1 MTFVS
6 DAQSDINSPVAW
18 RRLAYVV
25 AVAIIGSVSM
35 FAMSVA
41 LPFVQADFGIT
52 RAAAAMP
59 YAMSMLGFAVGGIAT
74 GWICDRMGIAV
85 AVALG
90 TLAFGLAF
98 IAASFASS
106 ATAFALIHL
115 IIGAGG
121 SASFGPLMAD
131 ISRWF
136 ARYRGMAVGITA
148 AGNYVGG
155 MLWPLV
161 LQHALASQGWRTTYL
176 EVGIVGALLMLP
188 FIFALRR
195 RMPSVSAKAAT
206 PATATSFAGNTAI
219 SSNALTILLCI
230 AGVSCCVAM
239 AMPQVH
245 IVAYCGDLGYG
256 PARGAEIL
264 STMLGFGLISRVAW
278 GSVADRLGGTVTL
291 LIGTVLQGIALC
303 LYLLFNGLVSLY
315 VVSALYGLF
324 QGGIVPMYAIIVR
337 QYFPPQEAGFRVGI
351 VLTSTL
357 SGMALGAWMAG
368 AIFDYTGSY
377 RAAFINGFAWNAL
390 NIGIMLWLIFGPL
403 RRPPQESRP
412 IEVLGSVG

>member
-1 MTFVS
+1 MTFAS
-6 DAQSDINSPVAW
+6 DAQSEIDSPAAW
-18 RRLAYVV
+18 WRLACVV

-41 LPFVQADFGIT
+41 LPFVQADFGIS
-52 RAAAAMP
+52 RAAAALP
-59 YAMSMLGFAVGGIAT
+59 YTLTMLGFAIGGIAT
-74 GWICDRMGIAV
+74 GWVCDKIGIAA

-90 TLAFGLAF
+90 TLAFGLGF
-98 IAASFASS
+98 IGASFVSS
-106 ATAFALIHL
+106 PTAFALIHF

-136 ARYRGMAVGITA
+136 VRHRGIAVGITA

-161 LQHALASQGWRTTYL
+161 LQRAMASEGWRSSYL
-176 EVGIVGALLMLP
+176 AVGIVSAVLMLA
-188 FIFALRR
+188 FIFALRQR
-195 RMPSVSAKAAT
+195 TPFLSNTPETATAAT
-206 PATATSFAGNTAI
+206 NFAGNINI

-245 IVAYCGDLGYG
+245 IVAYCGDLGFG
-256 PARGAEIL
+256 PARGAEVL
-264 STMLGFGLISRVAW
+264 STMLGFGLVSRIAW
-278 GSVADRLGGTVTL
+278 GSVADRLGGAVTL

-337 QYFPPQEAGFRVGI
+337 QYFPPKEAGFRVGI
-351 VLTSTL
+351 VLMSSL
-357 SGMALGAWMAG
+357 LGMALGAWMAG
-368 AIFDYTGSY
+368 TIFDHTGSY
-377 RAAFINGFAWNAL
+377 RAAFINGFAWNAV
-390 NIGIMLWLIFGPL
+390 NVGIMLWLVFGRL
-403 RRPPQESRP
+403 RRPPQARQK
-412 IEVLGSVG
+412 IKFLGSAG

>member
-6 DAQSDINSPVAW
+6 DAQSEIDSPVAW

-52 RAAAAMP
+52 RAAAALP
-59 YAMSMLGFAVGGIAT
+59 YALSMLGFAAGGIAT
-74 GWICDRMGIAV
+74 GWLCDRAGIAI

-90 TLAFGLAF
+90 TLAFGLGF
-98 IAASFASS
+98 VAASFVSS
-106 ATAFALIHL
+106 PTAFALIHFV
-115 IIGAGG
+115 IGAGG

-136 ARYRGMAVGITA
+136 ARYRGMAVGIAA

-161 LQHALASQGWRTTYL
+161 LQQALASQGWRSTYL
-176 EVGIVGALLMLP
+176 AVGIVSAVLMLP
-188 FIFALRR
+188 FIFALRQ
-195 RMPSVSAKAAT
+195 RMPSVSATAAAPT
-206 PATATSFAGNTAI
+206 TATSFAGNTAI

-264 STMLGFGLISRVAW
+264 STMLAFGLVSRIAW
-278 GSVADRLGGTVTL
+278 GSVADRLGGVVTL
-291 LIGTVLQGIALC
+291 LIGTVLQGVALC
-303 LYLLFNGLVSLY
+303 LYLLFDGLISLY
-315 VVSALYGLF
+315 VVSAVYGLF

-337 QYFPPQEAGFRVGI
+337 QYFPPKEAGFRVGI
-351 VLTSTL
+351 VLMSSLT
-357 SGMALGAWMAG
+357 GMALGAWMAG

-377 RAAFINGFAWNAL
+377 RAAFVNGFAWNAL
-390 NIGIMLWLIFGPL
+390 NVGILLWLLFGPL
-403 RRPPQESRP
+403 RRPPQIRSPAEA
-412 IEVLGSVG
+412 LGSAG

>member
-1 MTFVS
+1 MTFIT
-6 DAQSDINSPVAW
+6 DAQSEIDSPVAW

-25 AVAIIGSVSM
+25 AVAVIGAVSM
-35 FAMSVA
+35 FAMFVA
-41 LPFVQADFGIT
+41 LPLVQADFGIT
-52 RAAAAMP
+52 RGAAALP
-59 YAMSMLGFAVGGIAT
+59 YTMTMLGFAAGGIAT
-74 GWICDRMGIAV
+74 GWLCDKMGIAI

-90 TLAFGLAF
+90 TLAFCLGF
-98 IAASFASS
+98 VAASYVASP
-106 ATAFALIHL
+106 TAFALIHFV
-115 IIGAGG
+115 IGAGG

-136 ARYRGMAVGITA
+136 ARYRGAAVGITA

-161 LQHALASQGWRTTYL
+161 LQHAMAVYGWRSTFL
-176 EVGIVGALLMLP
+176 GIGIVSALLMLP
-188 FIFALRR
+188 FIFALRQ
-195 RMPSVSAKAAT
+195 RMPRVANT
-206 PATATSFAGNTAI
+206 PEAGATATIAANSLGI
-219 SSNALTILLCI
+219 STNALTILLCV

-264 STMLGFGLISRVAW
+264 STMLAFGLVSRIAW
-278 GSVADRLGGTVTL
+278 GSVADRLGGAVTL

-337 QYFPPQEAGFRVGI
+337 QYFPPKEAGFRVGI
-351 VLTSTL
+351 VLMSTL

-377 RAAFINGFAWNAL
+377 RAAFINGFAWNAV
-390 NIGIMLWLIFGPL
+390 NVGILLWLLFGPL
-403 RRPPQESRP
+403 RRPPQMRSP
-412 IEVLGSVG
+412 AEVLGSV